1 MMCTLEDR
9 IPPGKHSDNLWIPL
23 FSSWTKPVIV
33 CVFIPS
39 FLPPQQSSLP
49 FTPLPRPTSAGRR
62 RDLRFSPLL
71 SADASPRRRILN
83 VSRSVW
89 KQANVA
95 SDLWEKLTAR
105 CVDRHRSD
113 ALLRSGSRT
122 QTGLRHFHWMGIR
135 TQIPAF
141 ILRAAPVLHL
151 SKLLSKPIFFPI
163 IQKNIRVDTLNGD
176 IFPSF
181 KQRVFEEEL
190 IIKKAFFPLLL
201 QS

>member
-1 MMCTLEDR
+1 M
-9 IPPGKHSDNLWIPL
+9 
-23 FSSWTKPVIV
+23 
-33 CVFIPS
+33 
-39 FLPPQQSSLP
+39 FLPPQQFVEL
-49 FTPLPRPTSAGRR
+49 LPRPASAGLP
-62 RDLRFSPLL
+62 RDFRFSPLL
-71 SADASPRRRILN
+71 PADVSPRRRILN

-122 QTGLRHFHWMGIR
+122 QTGLRHFNWMGIR

-141 ILRAAPVLHL
+141 ILRALPVLHL
-151 SKLLSKPIFFPI
+151 SKLLSKLFFFSI

-181 KQRVFEEEL
+181 KQRVFEEDL
-190 IIKKAFFPLLL
+190 IIKKAFFHSRCRVERYSDPSQEEAATLCT
-201 QS
+201 